1 MHEHL
6 ANIDLCDFFKLTEL
20 FDKSSQ
26 QFNVWLGSLILHT
39 LPSGQCLQDK
49 KSAESVCLAF
59 ARLVDNYHKDER
71 LLKEIAAHG
80 LLSGIQ
86 QLVSILNIT

>member
-1 MHEHL
+1 MFGYPVLIHSLHL
-6 ANIDLCDFFKLTEL
+6 LT
-20 FDKSSQ
+20 
-26 QFNVWLGSLILHT
+26 NVYK
-39 LPSGQCLQDK
+39 DK

-86 QLVSILNIT
+86 QLVSVQNIVKIMINLNY